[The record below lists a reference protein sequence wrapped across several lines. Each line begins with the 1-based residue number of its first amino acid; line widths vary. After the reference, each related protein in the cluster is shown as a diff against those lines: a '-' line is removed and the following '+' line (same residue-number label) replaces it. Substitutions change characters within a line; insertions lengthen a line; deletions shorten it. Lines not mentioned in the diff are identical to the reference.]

1 MKTCVQ
7 VEAPAAERETLQRV
21 VETEMDR
28 HPTHRAAKDDCQGF
42 LTVEVLDLGA
52 HEGKWLT
59 ARINSQVPQREH
71 IGSDGVVPAVE
82 RLLRVVLHN
91 DPLVLTGP
99 GSQRWLE
106 RQRQALR
113 VRSSMQ
119 WGAEIYQL
127 AARLGPGVALSG
139 AALSL
144 RREADSLYIGARAG
158 AAFDVSSPGARL
170 TMRWQ
175 FDAQLEAGWY
185 ANPVATTTFFASALL
200 GGTHQR
206 FEGPAP
212 LDGPD
217 ASGAATNIGV
227 SIGARAGVETLRAS
241 DIRLLAFIQVQAPA
255 FVSRD
260 DDHGVVDQWVPCL
273 AAGAGALF

>member
-1 MKTCVQ
+1 
-7 VEAPAAERETLQRV
+7 
-21 VETEMDR
+21 
-28 HPTHRAAKDDCQGF
+28 
-42 LTVEVLDLGA
+42 
-52 HEGKWLT
+52 
-59 ARINSQVPQREH
+59 
-71 IGSDGVVPAVE
+71 
-82 RLLRVVLHN
+82 
-91 DPLVLTGP
+91 
-99 GSQRWLE
+99 
-106 RQRQALR
+106 
-113 VRSSMQ
+113 
-119 WGAEIYQL
+119 
-127 AARLGPGVALSG
+127 
-139 AALSL
+139 
-144 RREADSLYIGARAG
+144 
-158 AAFDVSSPGARL
+158 
-170 TMRWQ
+170 MRWQ